1 MSSNT
6 EKQKTTQKTEDGE
19 EVEEKIQAL
28 DEGDIAILK
37 TYVRIQ

>member
-1 MSSNT
+1 MSDKS
-6 EKQKTTQKTEDGE
+6 EKQNVTKKTEDGE

-37 TYVRIQ
+37 TYVC